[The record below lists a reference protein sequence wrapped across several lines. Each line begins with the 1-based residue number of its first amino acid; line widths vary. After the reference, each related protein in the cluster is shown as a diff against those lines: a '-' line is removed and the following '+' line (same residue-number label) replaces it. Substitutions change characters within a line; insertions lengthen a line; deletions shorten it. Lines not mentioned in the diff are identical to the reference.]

1 MAKLHNIFEV
11 HDNISRPYDAS
22 FRIGFTIAVVIQ
34 YSVMQKLLRVA
45 VVGAGKLGARHAEV
59 YSKLPGVELVGV
71 CDIIEHRAKECAL
84 HCKTKAYKDYRELL
98 GQLDAASIAVPS
110 HMHHSISK
118 EFLEQGT
125 HLLIEK
131 PITTS
136 LADADGLLAIAKEKG
151 LIIQVGHIER
161 FNSAIRAI
169 KNIIKVPRFIECHR
183 LGPYDP
189 RIINTGVTIDL
200 MIHDI
205 DIVLDL
211 VKSPIK
217 YVDAVGACI
226 LSKTEDIAN
235 ARIRFENNSVCDLTA
250 SRVTKNVMRKI
261 RIFQDDAYI
270 SMDYVKQE
278 AAIHTR
284 ENGSIHYRIIDITK
298 SDSLKEELADFIS
311 CVRNQK
317 QPIVSGVEG
326 RAALALAL
334 QIQQQIQQQIQGRQ
348 PNH

>member
-1 MAKLHNIFEV
+1 MIAPQSV
-11 HDNISRPYDAS
+11 HFMDESGGGVIQCRLMQKSLR
-22 FRIGFTIAVVIQ
+22 IAVI
-34 YSVMQKLLRVA
+34 
-45 VVGAGKLGARHAEV
+45 GAGKLGSRHADV
-59 YSKLPGVELVGV
+59 YSKLPGIELVGV
-71 CDIIEHRAKECAL
+71 CDIIEHRAKESAH
-84 HCKTKAYKDYRELL
+84 HCKTKAYKDHRELL
-98 GQLDAASIAVPS
+98 GHVDAASIVVPS
-110 HMHHSISK
+110 HLHHAISK
-118 EFLEQGT
+118 DFLERQA

-136 LADADGLLAIAKEKG
+136 LAEADDLLSIAKERK

-189 RIINTGVTIDL
+189 RVIDVGVTIDL

-217 YVDAVGACI
+217 YVDAVGAFI
-226 LSKTEDIAN
+226 LSKTEDISN

-250 SRVTKNVMRKI
+250 SRVTKDVMRKI

-278 AAIHTR
+278 AAIYTKDNSH
-284 ENGSIHYRIIDITK
+284 IHHRIIDIK
-298 SDSLKEELADFIS
+298 KNDSLKEELLDFVD
-311 CVRNQK
+311 CVRHQK
-317 QPIVSGVEG
+317 QPLVSGEEG

-334 QIQQQIQQQIQGRQ
+334 QIQHQIQEQQSQR
-348 PNH
+348 